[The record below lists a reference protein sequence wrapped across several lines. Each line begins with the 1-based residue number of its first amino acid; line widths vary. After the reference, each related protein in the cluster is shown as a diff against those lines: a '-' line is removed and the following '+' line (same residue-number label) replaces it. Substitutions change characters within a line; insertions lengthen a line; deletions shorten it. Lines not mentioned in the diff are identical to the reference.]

1 MSAATLPPPVA
12 AVASALAALP
22 GVEAVALGGS
32 RATGE
37 HRADSDWDLGLY
49 YRSSSEP
56 VAPDAVRALG
66 YDGYVSERGE
76 WGPIVNGGAW
86 LTVEGT
92 RIDVLY
98 RDLDPIERW
107 IEEARDGRYEVLTQ
121 NGYLAGAPT
130 YLPMGELAVG
140 RAIHGELPR
149 PDFPE
154 PLASSASERWS
165 ARAGVALVFAEI
177 HASAADVVACA
188 GMLALALLAAS
199 HARLAA
205 RREWVLNEKRL
216 VERAGL
222 GDAYALLQHPG
233 STAEEL
239 LATVASSSRM
249 IRPPST
255 PRTPHGARQTPHR
268 SWRAP

>member
-1 MSAATLPPPVA
+1 MSAARLPPPVA
-12 AVASALAALP
+12 AVASALAALK
-22 GVEAVALGGS
+22 GTEAVALGGS
-32 RATGE
+32 RATGD

-49 YRSSSEP
+49 YRSSRQP
-56 VAPDAVRALG
+56 VEPDAVRALG
-66 YDGYVSERGE
+66 YEGYVSERGE

-107 IEEARDGRYEVLTQ
+107 IDEARRGCFEVLTQ

-140 RAIHGELPR
+140 RALHGELPR
-149 PDFPE
+149 PEFPE
-154 PLASSASERWS
+154 SLAESASERWS
-165 ARAGVALVFAEI
+165 GRAGVALMFAEI
-177 HASAADVVACA
+177 HARAADVVACV

-216 VERAGL
+216 VQRAGL
-222 GDAYALLQHPG
+222 GDAQALLAQPG
-233 STAEEL
+233 SSAEEL
-239 LATVASSSRM
+239 LETVASSSRM
-249 IRPPST
+249 VRVPP
-255 PRTPHGARQTPHR
+255 PRNARQP
-268 SWRAP
+268 